1 MILSII
7 EKKSKDSPQKVGAA
21 DALAPGD
28 RVRAEQAAAAAL
40 LAAQWAAD
48 ADPRLDLLTAALQV
62 IEAGCWSAYDDVTA
76 PTASTGPGSCSPTG
90 S

>member
-62 IEAGCWSAYDDVTA
+62 IEGLHPEQAQRGRVLVSL
-76 PTASTGPGSCSPTG
+76 
-90 S
+90 